1 MKRSPLCRKHFEEQK
16 NGNSAVQH
24 CGELL
29 EAVIAADRVYA
40 EHEKRLHAVT
50 EELNRLQVERAE
62 LDASVKDIREQLNG
76 FQTDLVRR
84 EAAAR
89 ERLRAVEE
97 QVTVREAMLADA
109 NESLAR
115 LAAFGGDVDEVANEY
130 GRAFTDPQ
138 HAMYLYRGTKKFEQ
152 WADTLYHRIAIAQA

>member
-1 MKRSPLCRKHFEEQK
+1 MR
-16 NGNSAVQH
+16 H

-76 FQTDLVRR
+76 FQADLVRR

-89 ERLRAVEE
+89 ERLRTVKE
-97 QVTVREAMLADA
+97 QVTVKEAMLADA

-115 LAAFGGDVDEVANEY
+115 LAAFGASV
-130 GRAFTDPQ
+130 
-138 HAMYLYRGTKKFEQ
+138 RGTKEG
-152 WADTLYHRIAIAQA
+152 